1 MTSKPAPLSSRP
13 KILVVDDDASM
24 LEGLR
29 RELAPEFDVTC
40 ANGGRAALFVAA
52 HYGSVEVAIS
62 DMRMPEMSGIDLFEE
77 LAKLQPDVV
86 RILLTGFAD
95 VEAATT
101 AVNRGEV
108 FRFLS
113 KPCGSGTLRD
123 AVRAGV
129 VRHRQMR
136 SEGELLDQVIE
147 SRRVV
152 YQG

>member
-1 MTSKPAPLSSRP
+1 MTTSILDLPMNRP

-29 RELAPEFDVTC
+29 RQLATEFDVTC
-40 ANGGRAALFVAA
+40 ASDARDALSIAVCDGPF
-52 HYGSVEVAIS
+52 EVAIS
-62 DMRMPEMSGIDLFEE
+62 AEINGVELFEE
-77 LAKLQPDVV
+77 FAKLQPAVV
-86 RILLTGFAD
+86 RILLTEFAD
-95 VEAATT
+95 VETATG

-113 KPCGSGTLRD
+113 KPCGSGALRD